1 MLTSIEPRWKSWK
14 NFGQNCSI
22 KKLAKWDEKKAC
34 LKFDEG
40 GPSYLFFALK
50 EVFNKFLSWFL
61 EHCEVINE
69 ETDQTRVLT
78 KFGLLSQSTWNIKKS
93 IRPTKSQNI
102 CQIVFAPGFILISKE
117 VAIFC
122 LFSENVKYFKL
133 LDYMH
138 LKNYC
143 SYKYWMWVILSWNTL
158 LKVDSKICA
167 FRPCCIVGILK
178 QCDMGFGLC
187 HVGGLLRNIVKSAAT
202 RNGWMFLF
210 HYVKPTFYLRW
221 L

>member
-1 MLTSIEPRWKSWK
+1 M
-14 NFGQNCSI
+14 
-22 KKLAKWDEKKAC
+22 
-34 LKFDEG
+34 
-40 GPSYLFFALK
+40 
-50 EVFNKFLSWFL
+50 
-61 EHCEVINE
+61 
-69 ETDQTRVLT
+69 LT

-138 LKNYC
+138 LENYC

-167 FRPCCIVGILK
+167 FRPCCILGILK

>member
-1 MLTSIEPRWKSWK
+1 M
-14 NFGQNCSI
+14 
-22 KKLAKWDEKKAC
+22 
-34 LKFDEG
+34 
-40 GPSYLFFALK
+40 
-50 EVFNKFLSWFL
+50 
-61 EHCEVINE
+61 
-69 ETDQTRVLT
+69 LT

-167 FRPCCIVGILK
+167 FRPCCILGILK

-187 HVGGLLRNIVKSAAT
+187 HVGGLLRNSEVGSNKKRLDVSVSLCQAHILSQMAL
-202 RNGWMFLF
+202 NLWF
-210 HYVKPTFYLRW
+210 TFFYDSWFISFSIHSIWCLKK
-221 L
+221 